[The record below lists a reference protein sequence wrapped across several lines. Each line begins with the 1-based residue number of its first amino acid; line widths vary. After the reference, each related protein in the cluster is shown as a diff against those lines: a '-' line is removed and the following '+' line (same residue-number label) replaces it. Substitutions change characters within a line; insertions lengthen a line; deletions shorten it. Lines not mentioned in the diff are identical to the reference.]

1 MDKII
6 MTRKDSTFTDL
17 VRKLE
22 NLTGNYRLADLY
34 EAFAPWKESCVKEY
48 PELYTCFAKENSSYS
63 SWEDAEYALPLVSL
77 SALSDGRVE
86 MTFDHRLFNFHFF
99 RFLASF
105 NGADLEIRTEKEIVL
120 ESCFSDESLKTAFR
134 ITGFEY
140 THPDAH
146 TITIRHASG
155 FEM

>member
-17 VRKLE
+17 IRKLE

-77 SALSDGRVE
+77 SALCDS
-86 MTFDHRLFNFHFF
+86 LFILPHPFSFVKNFFKFFQNFF
-99 RFLASF
+99 R
-105 NGADLEIRTEKEIVL
+105 
-120 ESCFSDESLKTAFR
+120 
-134 ITGFEY
+134 
-140 THPDAH
+140 
-146 TITIRHASG
+146 
-155 FEM
+155 